1 LIFFFIL
8 LIFLLKIK
16 DISSSYRESDD
27 YSRKNYD
34 SSFVRRSR
42 ILESE
47 EVLSATAGAS
57 SANKR
62 HSFTNILTKS
72 DNIPNNNRY
81 NEYSNKSNYITPER
95 AEFEFELT
103 NQYED
108 DDEYETDDD
117 YDEDDQEEEEET
129 GSENSESDEISDN
142 NIKNESNESENSE
155 EEEDEDEEDDEEEEE
170 EEEDDNNNKKNNFQK
185 EQKQILETFKN
196 IENDLDEMKTSQYN
210 IDLKETSS
218 STESKTDL
226 TQPTLKFKKFNLDKK
241 IENTNM
247 HMKEIEL
254 IDRQRKQE
262 VLKVQNEIEKN
273 KNLLRELL
281 YEKSNSQDSI
291 TSRLKNTYFNCQM
304 CNQQASITQR
314 TRVFGAIYHRDCIK
328 CIICNVIVRN
338 AESLSQ
344 KDQNGQSKKFKKL
357 NVLKKIKYNF

>member
-1 LIFFFIL
+1 M
-8 LIFLLKIK
+8 
-16 DISSSYRESDD
+16 
-27 YSRKNYD
+27 
-34 SSFVRRSR
+34 
-42 ILESE
+42 
-47 EVLSATAGAS
+47 SATAGSS

-72 DNIPNNNRY
+72 TNNNNRY

-108 DDEYETDDD
+108 DDEYETEDD
-117 YDEDDQEEEEET
+117 YDEDDQEEEEEET

-155 EEEDEDEEDDEEEEE
+155 EEEEEDEDEDEEDEEEEE
-170 EEEDDNNNKKNNFQK
+170 NDNNNKKNNFQK

-226 TQPTLKFKKFNLDKK
+226 TQPTLKYKKFNLDKK

-262 VLKVQNEIEKN
+262 GLKVQNEIEKN

-314 TRVFGAIYHRDCIK
+314 TRIFGAIYHRDCIK

-344 KDQNGQSKKFKKL
+344 KDHNGQSKRFKKL
-357 NVLKKIKYNF
+357 NVLKKN